1 MKLILTI
8 LLTLLILPVSAQ
20 ENFGIKGKVNRLVG
34 RKMTAAYSREVV
46 SRIETYNKLRH
57 TPQKYFKSIGM
68 SSKEIDMLVKAL
80 PELKVRSLPELIV
93 RKSGILI
100 LRDRGSVVK
109 FSFKSLSKREIYI
122 NGIKVKTPKMEAHKF
137 NKYFKDFN
145 KNMYQAFN
153 QKTTFVDI
161 LNFLLPISSVNAQ
174 SGIDYLNIPDGDELP
189 HYKREGYDK
198 NDKEINNL
206 YDDTEFKH
214 NIRQT
219 KQVLLAAIMAI
230 SSDLE
235 LDFLANYEDKKK
247 NLPEN
252 LKKLFDRIG
261 KLANSCDSF
270 KNDPAKSG
278 DFASYN
284 EAGKMLTSLDLVNEK
299 INRIESLGKDW
310 WGEIDRLVWS
320 RTSFHF
326 NPDAK
331 SYNICKADR
340 ITEMYKDEKLCEN
353 MDKITTCLIEF
364 RSSGRV
370 SDKRLTDDQ
379 MDLVI
384 ENLGGEDYGQ
394 DDVIRWIQK

>member
-1 MKLILTI
+1 MKLILTM
-8 LLTLLILPVSAQ
+8 LLTLSIFSSTAQ

-34 RKMTAAYSREVV
+34 RKMTAIYTDEVV
-46 SRIETYNKLRH
+46 RRIESYNTLRH
-57 TPQKYFKSIGM
+57 TPKKYFESIGM
-68 SSKEIDMLVKAL
+68 SKREIDSLVTAL
-80 PELKVRSLPELIV
+80 PELKVRSLPKLII

-109 FSFKSLSKREIYI
+109 FSFKSLGKREIYI
-122 NGIKVKTPKMEAHKF
+122 NGIKVKTPEMKSRKF
-137 NKYFKDFN
+137 EKYFKDFN
-145 KNMYQAFN
+145 KNMYTAFN

-161 LNFLLPISSVNAQ
+161 LNFLIPISSTNAQ
-174 SGIDYLNIPDGDELP
+174 SGIDYLNIPDGDEVP

-198 NDKEINNL
+198 SDKEVNNL
-206 YDDTEFKH
+206 YDDTDFKH

-235 LDFLANYEDKKK
+235 LEYWANYVDKKK
-247 NLPEN
+247 SLPGN
-252 LKKLFDRIG
+252 LKKLFTRID
-261 KLANSCDSF
+261 KLASSCESF
-270 KNDPAKSG
+270 KNDPSKSG

-284 EAGKMLTSLDLVNEK
+284 DAGRMLTSLDLVNEK
-299 INRIESLGKDW
+299 MNRIESLGKDW
-310 WGEIDRLVWS
+310 WSEIDSLVWK

-340 ITEMYKDEKLCEN
+340 ISEMYKDEKLCEN
-353 MDKITTCLIEF
+353 MDKITNCLIEF

-370 SDKRLTDDQ
+370 SDKTLTDEQ
-379 MDLVI
+379 MDLMI
-384 ENLGGEDYGQ
+384 ENINGKDYGQ
-394 DDVIRWIQK
+394 DDVIRWIEK